1 MTPIIFHP
9 PPREIQFTELAIS
22 AFSMTTAFSVWE
34 GLLYLR
40 VKVLLSTQNPK
51 PGAACWEI
59 SLNLRHRVL
68 LQEKKEKKKER
79 EREKEMGRN
88 KDFLRKQNMRYRKKK
103 SRDKGEE
110 ARRKGALGE
119 Y

>member
-1 MTPIIFHP
+1 MGDI
-9 PPREIQFTELAIS
+9 TEP
-22 AFSMTTAFSVWE
+22 E
-34 GLLYLR
+34 
-40 VKVLLSTQNPK
+40 TQ
-51 PGAACWEI
+51 GAA
-59 SLNLRHRVL
+59 SG
-68 LQEKKEKKKER
+68 KKKKKER